1 MGYGVT
7 TKNPWPKVKFDPDDT
22 STDWG
27 AIFKT
32 LRPKES
38 DPFQAAADFYLL
50 FGIVNGSFVAIR
62 KDTIPPLQS
71 AIQAASKLGLSLED
85 MEWRNQYLK
94 EVKEFGPWEIL
105 RNLTTLARI
114 ELVARVDYWDEQFSN
129 YIELAC
135 GGEIRHHQ
143 AIGNVVLSGIRKTAW
158 TQWPRVVALYGIES
172 TYTTMSNL
180 FDEFNTGSFGG
191 RPWAIAAELIR
202 DRLLERLGPT
212 AYLNKQMFVDRV
224 FTLQHNGGC
233 FLNKLDWANFR
244 MERGLPYSEGIGA
257 MPATVLAFQA
267 SNPPNIEGLWK
278 YASYEAQEIVK
289 QFLDT
294 ASAYNLEINGTWD
307 PAKNLSSA
315 GSTGDLIT
323 GSSTKNHVTFIQ
335 GATHDAFIQGSPTV
349 THYCYGDGC
358 PELLITTGKSG
369 GVSSG
374 AIDYVLDVEPSC
386 LDALCHTSK
395 TWTVAISC
403 RITANGITDW
413 VDVTK
418 TYTEEE
424 LMDKKFHWKHFTK
437 KKYPGA
443 TPDSITITFTSPE
456 LRVTFDT
463 IESPCKAF
471 KYVKY
476 AEHYLSTT

>member
-1 MGYGVT
+1 M
-7 TKNPWPKVKFDPDDT
+7 
-22 STDWG
+22 
-27 AIFKT
+27 I
-32 LRPKES
+32 
-38 DPFQAAADFYLL
+38 
-50 FGIVNGSFVAIR
+50 
-62 KDTIPPLQS
+62 
-71 AIQAASKLGLSLED
+71 
-85 MEWRNQYLK
+85 
-94 EVKEFGPWEIL
+94 
-105 RNLTTLARI
+105 
-114 ELVARVDYWDEQFSN
+114 
-129 YIELAC
+129 
-135 GGEIRHHQ
+135 
-143 AIGNVVLSGIRKTAW
+143 
-158 TQWPRVVALYGIES
+158 
-172 TYTTMSNL
+172 
-180 FDEFNTGSFGG
+180 
-191 RPWAIAAELIR
+191 
-202 DRLLERLGPT
+202 
-212 AYLNKQMFVDRV
+212 
-224 FTLQHNGGC
+224 
-233 FLNKLDWANFR
+233 
-244 MERGLPYSEGIGA
+244 RGLPYSEGIGS
-257 MPATVLAFQA
+257 MPATVLGFQA

-315 GSTGDLIT
+315 GSTDDLIT

-395 TWTVAISC
+395 MWTVAISC
-403 RITANGITDW
+403 GITVKGISDW

-424 LMDKKFHWKHFTK
+424 LMTKKFHWKHFTK